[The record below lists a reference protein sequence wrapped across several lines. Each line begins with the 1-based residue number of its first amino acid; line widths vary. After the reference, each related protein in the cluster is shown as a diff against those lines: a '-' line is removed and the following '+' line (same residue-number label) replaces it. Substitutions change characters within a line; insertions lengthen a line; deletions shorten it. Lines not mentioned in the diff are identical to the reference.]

1 MLYNIQNYFYFKFT
15 YFKFAYMKYDKKYYI
30 NKLKELS
37 DTMDIIISSEV
48 FDANEFKKI
57 KIKFNLLFERMRNLF

>member
-1 MLYNIQNYFYFKFT
+1 
-15 YFKFAYMKYDKKYYI
+15 MKYDKKYYI

-57 KIKFNLLFERMRNLF
+57 EIKFNLLFERMRNLF